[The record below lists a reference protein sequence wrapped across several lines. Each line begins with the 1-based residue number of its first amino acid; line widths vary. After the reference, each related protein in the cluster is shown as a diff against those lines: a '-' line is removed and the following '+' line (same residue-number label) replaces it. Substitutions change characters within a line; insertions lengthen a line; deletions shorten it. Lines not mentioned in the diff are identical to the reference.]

1 MFNIGTQMFTLSVG
15 MRCMA
20 MCDVVC
26 RVVSEE

>member
-1 MFNIGTQMFTLSVG
+1 MLSIGTQKLMLNVG

-20 MCDVVC
+20 MCNVVC

>member
-1 MFNIGTQMFTLSVG
+1 MLNIGTQMFTLSVG

-26 RVVSEE
+26 RVVS